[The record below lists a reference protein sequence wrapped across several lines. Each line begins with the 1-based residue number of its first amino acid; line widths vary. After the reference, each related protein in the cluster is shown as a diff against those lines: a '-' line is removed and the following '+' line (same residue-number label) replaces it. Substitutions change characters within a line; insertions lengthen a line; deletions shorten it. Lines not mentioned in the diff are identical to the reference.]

1 MFRQFVDQ
9 VTGNNLYLIVSLMIF
24 FIFFVVIALL
34 LIKMNKKHI
43 SYMSELPLSDDD
55 KALTHESSR

>member
-1 MFRQFVDQ
+1 MFKQFVDQ
-9 VTGNNLYLIVSLMIF
+9 VSGNNIYLIISLMIF

-43 SYMSELPLSDDD
+43 AYMSGLPLSENKEDWYEGA
-55 KALTHESSR
+55 K